1 MAEKFIVKLN
11 EEHSV
16 QGHAWEAT
24 KPVANLVMITG
35 MQEYSFRYDRL
46 AKYLNE
52 KGINVYCLDHFGQG
66 LNAKSVEEQQQWPV
80 DAFKMIV
87 DAIHAK
93 VEEVKKSTSL
103 PTYVFGH
110 SMGSFAIQSY
120 LERYPE
126 TADKAII
133 CGSNGPALGLYKMG
147 FFLASIIV
155 NKKNWNKEAKFLTNM
170 GMGAYK
176 KSVKDRKTDLDWL
189 SVNEE
194 NVKTYIDDPYCGH
207 PNTQGFW
214 KEFLRGM
221 SHLYEKKSTKCISPK
236 EHVLIIAGDSD
247 PVGGNG
253 KGPTALYKLYK
264 SKNMEDVTLIIYPNM
279 RHEIH
284 NETEYMKVYED
295 ISNFLLK

>member
-1 MAEKFIVKLN
+1 MAKKFTVKIN

-16 QGHAWEAT
+16 QGHAWEIE

-35 MQEYSFRYDRL
+35 MQEYSFRYDRF

-52 KGINVYCLDHFGQG
+52 KGLNVYCLDHFGQG

-87 DAIHAK
+87 DAIHLK
-93 VEEVKKSTSL
+93 VVEVKEASGL

-133 CGSNGPALGLYKMG
+133 CATNGPALPLYKIG
-147 FFLASIIV
+147 FALASIIV
-155 NKKNWNKEAKFLTNM
+155 NKKNWNKEAKFLSNM
-170 GMGAYK
+170 GMGSYK
-176 KSVKDRKTDLDWL
+176 KAVKDRKTDLDWL

-194 NVKTYIDDPYCGH
+194 NVQTYIADPYCGH

-221 SHLYEKKSTKCISPK
+221 SHLYEKKSIKGISSK
-236 EHVLIIAGDSD
+236 EHVLIIAGDGD
-247 PVGGNG
+247 PVGANG
-253 KGPTALYKLYK
+253 KGPKDLFNLYKK
-264 SKNMEDVTLIIYPNM
+264 QNMEDVTLIIYPNM
-279 RHEIH
+279 RHEIL
-284 NETEYMKVYED
+284 NEADYMKVYED
-295 ISNFLLK
+295 MSSFLLK